1 MAHGPIIS
9 RPIVG
14 EKAEAETD
22 FLSWGSKSTVD
33 SDCSHETR
41 RRLLLGRKAMANL
54 DSMLKSSDFTL
65 PAEAPIVKAVAFPV
79 VIYQCESWTLK
90 KAFQLWYWRRLSRVL
105 WTARRSNQS
114 ILK

>member
-54 DSMLKSSDFTL
+54 DSMLESRDYFANKCPSSQGYGF
-65 PAEAPIVKAVAFPV
+65 
-79 VIYQCESWTLK
+79 
-90 KAFQLWYWRRLSRVL
+90 
-105 WTARRSNQS
+105 S
-114 ILK
+114 ISHL